1 MCYDGFVNLFEAIM
15 MQAYEDANVV
25 ERKLAKGLKVTKTDV
40 ELQTEARDY
49 IEGMKQAFANW

>member
-25 ERKLAKGLKVTKTDV
+25 ERKLAKGLKVTKADV